1 MSIRVELAE
10 PRDRERCLEL
20 IAGLTGATP
29 DASWRETY
37 DELLQQRRG
46 AILLAREGEEILGVA
61 TISYNLAVRYGGDYC
76 QLEELIVDSRARGKQ
91 VGRLLMERAI
101 ECAKEHGCAEMGLY
115 LLEST
120 EGNRSFYEKF
130 GFEYTGSELR
140 QRLR

>member
-10 PRDRERCLEL
+10 QRDRQGCLEL
-20 IAGLTGATP
+20 IAALTGATP
-29 DASWRETY
+29 DASWREAY
-37 DELLQQRRG
+37 DELVQGRRG
-46 AILLAREGEEILGVA
+46 AILLAREGQEILGVV
-61 TISYNLAVRYGGDYC
+61 TLSYNVAVRYGGEYC
-76 QLEELIVDSRARGKQ
+76 QLEELIVDDRARGKQ

-101 ECAKEHGCAEMGLY
+101 ECAREQGCAEIGLY